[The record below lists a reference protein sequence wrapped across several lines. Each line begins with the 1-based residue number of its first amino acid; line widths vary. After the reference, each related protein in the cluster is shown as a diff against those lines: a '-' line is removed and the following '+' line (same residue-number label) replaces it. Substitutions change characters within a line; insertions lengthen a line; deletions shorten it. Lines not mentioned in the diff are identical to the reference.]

1 MGERIM
7 YQRISTRNQ
16 NLARQEAMAA
26 EHNADKIFV
35 DVMSGKDT
43 KRPQLQEML
52 AYARAGDVLIIESLS
67 RLGRSL
73 KDLLEIISALTDKGV
88 AIHSLKEQI
97 DSTTASG
104 RLQIALFAALS
115 QFEREIM
122 LERVAE
128 GVAAAKAAGKFTGG
142 KPKPTDWDKFKNI
155 YAQWRVDK
163 LTAVACQKLMGMTAA
178 TWYRRV
184 RQWEA
189 NGGQPPNNAT
199 NGVE

>member
-7 YQRISTRNQ
+7 YQRVSTKTQ
-16 NLARQEAMAA
+16 NLARQEAIAA
-26 EHNADKIFV
+26 EHGIDKIFV

-43 KRPQLQEML
+43 NRPQLQEML
-52 AYARAGDVLIIESLS
+52 LYVRTGDILIIESLS

-73 KDLLEIISALTDKGV
+73 KDLLEIISKLSEKGV
-88 AIHSLKEQI
+88 AIQSLKEQI
-97 DSTTASG
+97 DGSTAGG

-128 GVAAAKAAGKFTGG
+128 GIATAKAAGKYTGG
-142 KPKPTDWDKFKNI
+142 KPKHTDWDRFKNV
-155 YAQWRVDK
+155 YTQWRNGK
-163 LTAVACQKLMGMTAA
+163 LTAVACQKLMNMTPA

-184 RQWEA
+184 RQWE
-189 NGGQPPNNAT
+189 T
-199 NGVE
+199 NEVHQRETL